1 MLPRFARSPGMAD
14 GVARCLPFYWL
25 VLLGDRRER
34 VEQEWERR
42 KAGGLEI
49 DRIVATQFA
58 DKRQILVKSGLIQC
72 SRSRAERELGSVED
86 LRNGLAHANNYAST
100 RGSAGKTITAV
111 KLARKWIATLQEGS
125 TAITIPVGVGRSTND
140 GTRRPS

>member
-1 MLPRFARSPGMAD
+1 M
-14 GVARCLPFYWL
+14 
-25 VLLGDRRER
+25 
-34 VEQEWERR
+34 
-42 KAGGLEI
+42 
-49 DRIVATQFA
+49 ATQFA

-111 KLARKWIATLQEGS
+111 KLARKWIAALQEVLDGHHD
-125 TAITIPVGVGRSTND
+125 TGWGRSTD
-140 GTRRPS
+140 H